1 MAGKAKK
8 SDGGESGGGTKGK
21 SPMLMMIVVLIA
33 GLAGGVFAG
42 KSLVAPKAPPPPKPP
57 TVGKSLDLGEFIINL
72 GDDHYL
78 KAGVALGLK
87 EGIDSKK
94 LEEDTAPL
102 RDAALMAFAGKTR
115 SELNSLEGK
124 HKVKEEIR
132 ERVNEVLEHKTQEK
146 ESVLEVY
153 FTAFTT
159 Q

>member
-8 SDGGESGGGTKGK
+8 SEGGGEGGGKGK
-21 SPMLMMIVVLIA
+21 SPMLMMVVVLIA

-42 KSLVAPKAPPPPKPP
+42 KNFMAPKAPPPPKPP
-57 TVGKSLDLGEFIINL
+57 TVGKTLDLGEFIVNL
-72 GDDHYL
+72 GDESYL

-87 EGIDSKK
+87 EGIDPKK
-94 LEEDTAPL
+94 LEEETAPM
-102 RDAALMAFAGKTR
+102 RDAALMAFSGKTR

-132 ERVNEVLEHKTQEK
+132 ERVNEVLEHKTHDK

>member
-8 SDGGESGGGTKGK
+8 SEGGGEGGGKGK
-21 SPMLMMIVVLIA
+21 SPMLMMVVVLIA

-42 KSLVAPKAPPPPKPP
+42 KNFMAPKAPPPPKPP
-57 TVGKSLDLGEFIINL
+57 TVGKTLDLGEFIVNL
-72 GDDHYL
+72 GDESYL

-87 EGIDSKK
+87 EGIDPKK
-94 LEEDTAPL
+94 LEEETAPL
-102 RDAALMAFAGKTR
+102 RDAALMAFSGKTR

-132 ERVNEVLEHKTQEK
+132 ERVNEVLEHKTHDK

>member
-8 SDGGESGGGTKGK
+8 SEGGGEGGGKGK
-21 SPMLMMIVVLIA
+21 SPILMMVVVLIA

-42 KSLVAPKAPPPPKPP
+42 KNFMAPKAPPPPKPP
-57 TVGKSLDLGEFIINL
+57 TVGKTLDLGEFIINL
-72 GDDHYL
+72 GDENYL

-87 EGIDSKK
+87 EGIDPKK
-94 LEEDTAPL
+94 LEEETAPL
-102 RDAALMAFAGKTR
+102 RDAALMAFSGKTR

-132 ERVNEVLEHKTQEK
+132 ERVNEVLEHKTHDK

>member
-8 SDGGESGGGTKGK
+8 SEGGGGEGSGKGK
-21 SPMLMMIVVLIA
+21 SPMLMMVVVLIA

-42 KSLVAPKAPPPPKPP
+42 KNFMAPKAPPPPKPP
-57 TVGKSLDLGEFIINL
+57 TVGKTLDLGEFIVNL
-72 GDDHYL
+72 GDESYL

-87 EGIDSKK
+87 EGIDPKK
-94 LEEDTAPL
+94 LEEEIAPL
-102 RDAALMAFAGKTR
+102 RDAALMAFSGKTR

-124 HKVKEEIR
+124 YKVKEEIR
-132 ERVNEVLEHKTQEK
+132 ERVNEVLEHKTHDK

>member
-8 SDGGESGGGTKGK
+8 SEGGGGGKGK

-42 KSLVAPKAPPPPKPP
+42 KSLLAPKAPPPPTPP
-57 TVGKSLDLGEFIINL
+57 TVGKTLDLGEFIVNL
-72 GDDHYL
+72 GDENYL

-87 EGIDSKK
+87 EGIDPKK
-94 LEEDTAPL
+94 LEEETAPL

-115 SELNSLEGK
+115 SQLNTLEGK

-132 ERVNEVLEHKTQEK
+132 ERVNEVLEHKTHDK

-153 FTAFTT
+153 FTSFTT

>member
-8 SDGGESGGGTKGK
+8 SEGNSEGGGGGKGK

-33 GLAGGVFAG
+33 GLAGGMFAG
-42 KSLVAPKAPPPPKPP
+42 KSLLAPKAPPPPKPP
-57 TVGKSLDLGEFIINL
+57 TVGKTLDLGEFIVNL
-72 GDDHYL
+72 GDENYL

-87 EGIDSKK
+87 EGIDPKK
-94 LEEDTAPL
+94 LEEETAPL

-115 SELNSLEGK
+115 SQLNTLEGK

-132 ERVNEVLEHKTQEK
+132 ERVNEVLEHKTHDK

-153 FTAFTT
+153 FTS
-159 Q
+159 